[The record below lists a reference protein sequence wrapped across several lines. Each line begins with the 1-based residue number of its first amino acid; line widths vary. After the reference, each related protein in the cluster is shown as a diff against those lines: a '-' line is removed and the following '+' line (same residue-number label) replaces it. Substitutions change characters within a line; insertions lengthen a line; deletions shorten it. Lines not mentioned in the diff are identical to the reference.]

1 MTGYVKAD
9 KKSMTMGDYEIYR
22 GIYCSLCNSLGK
34 NYSVFA
40 RLLLSYDFALVA
52 VLKLA
57 LSVSSCEL
65 NKKSCPFNHAKKCW
79 CCDGRGE
86 IDFCAHAVVI
96 IAYYKILDNLQD
108 KGFFKKILS
117 ALLYPAISLMHK
129 KAARLAPD
137 IEEILKENMAKQAEC
152 EKNPDCGLDEAA
164 HYSADALG
172 KIFKLDS
179 SGEESDK
186 LYNLGYM
193 TGRFVYILD
202 AADDLEKDIK
212 TKNFNPFIKEF
223 PSLDSEEEKKAFASR
238 AEKALNLTQAT
249 LLEYKDSITLNR
261 FAKIIE
267 NILFS
272 GLDSSAKA
280 VIDRYRGTENN
291 KNQITIR

>member
-9 KKSMTMGDYEIYR
+9 KKSMTVGDYEIYR

-34 NYSVFA
+34 NYSAFA
-40 RLLLSYDFALVA
+40 RLLLSYDFAFAA

-57 LSVSSCEL
+57 LSASSCQL
-65 NKKSCPFNHAKKCW
+65 TKKSCPFNPAKKCW

-96 IAYYKILDNLQD
+96 IAYYKILDNLHD
-108 KGFFKKILS
+108 KGFFKKLLS
-117 ALLYPAISLMHK
+117 ALIYPAISLMHK
-129 KAARLAPD
+129 RAVKLAPD
-137 IEEILKENMAKQAEC
+137 IEAILKENMAKQAEC
-152 EKNPDCGLDEAA
+152 EKNPECSLDEAA

-172 KIFKLDS
+172 RIFKLES
-179 SGEESDK
+179 SGEASEK

-223 PSLDSEEEKKAFASR
+223 PSLDSEEEKKAFAER

-261 FAKIIE
+261 FAMITE

-272 GLDSSAKA
+272 GLDSSARA
-280 VIDRYRGTENN
+280 VIDRYKGKE
-291 KNQITIR
+291 KDKKHITIR